1 MFPILTF
8 PMLLYTHY
16 CHFIFGKAN
25 TFLTLKMTLSI
36 QMIQFRSSTLSSAT
50 LSKCPELITLTKYL
64 PTLFLLWL
72 LSTITGFYSPLYL
85 LTNLLE
91 TSYLKMTL
99 NSVESLIK
107 ITLFTNII
115 KTLTKRDLNPSKKIH
130 NNRIL
135 FNFHRILIH
144 YIICKLNWPSI
155 RKH

>member
-1 MFPILTF
+1 MSPGYVSYIDFSHVI
-8 PMLLYTHY
+8 YTHY
-16 CHFIFGKAN
+16 YYFISGKAN

-36 QMIQFRSSTLSSAT
+36 QMIQFRSSSTP
-50 LSKCPELITLTKYL
+50 SKCPELITLTKYL

-99 NSVESLIK
+99 NSVELLIK

-115 KTLTKRDLNPSKKIH
+115 KTLTLRDLNPWQPTTLSFSTSQQAYYNTIWGFGFTRH
-130 NNRIL
+130 
-135 FNFHRILIH
+135 F
-144 YIICKLNWPSI
+144 
-155 RKH
+155 RKQQS

>member
-36 QMIQFRSSTLSSAT
+36 QMIQFRSSSTP
-50 LSKCPELITLTKYL
+50 SKCPELITLTKYL

-72 LSTITGFYSPLYL
+72 LSTITGSYSPLYL

-99 NSVESLIK
+99 NSVELPIK

-135 FNFHRILIH
+135 FYFHRILIH